1 MVHSSD
7 FNQMEKSCQVFS
19 LWPET
24 CWGSPWMFLCFD
36 LKMFDKHFAVGAKH
50 FTKHSITSWKKS
62 FWAKGWLQILH
73 SFHRTFHQT
82 FHFELI
88 SFSFYIWPKLIIWWP
103 KVCIKM
109 VEKQSAAAILRSE
122 ASSLVRKETFA
133 TKIFRIVRKP
143 LVKLVHFRL
152 IILLSC
158 HPWLCYSSGWFSC
171 TSTKITPQ

>member
-7 FNQMEKSCQVFS
+7 FNQMEKSCQRKLV
-19 LWPET
+19 EE
-24 CWGSPWMFLCFD
+24 SPWVFLCFD

-103 KVCIKM
+103 KVCLETWIKI
-109 VEKQSAAAILRSE
+109 VENQKRSSNSPQWSIKPGQE
-122 ASSLVRKETFA
+122 RDVCHKNIPHRAQAFGETCSF
-133 TKIFRIVRKP
+133 
-143 LVKLVHFRL
+143 
-152 IILLSC
+152 
-158 HPWLCYSSGWFSC
+158 
-171 TSTKITPQ
+171 